1 MKKLSGI
8 LIALTLMIITACDKE
23 TYLQES
29 VNLRN
34 SQDSQIT
41 ARNGSMTMDVYFNDE
56 VYSVNMYELSEQ
68 AADKALEHNQNVG
81 EIYTYCDLDEE
92 CDWLPIIDFVPGENY
107 NPLWQE
113 VEIEFADG
121 VTPYQFTSDEEI
133 EEAAENGEITLT
145 DTDEVYRCAVVG
157 HSH

>member
-1 MKKLSGI
+1 MKKIGGI
-8 LIALTLMIITACDKE
+8 LTALVLMFIIACDKE
-23 TYLQES
+23 SYLQES
-29 VNLRN
+29 SNLGS
-34 SQDSQIT
+34 SQLT
-41 ARNGSMTMDVYFNDE
+41 ARNGSMTMDVYYDDE
-56 VYSVNMYELSEQ
+56 IFAVNMFELSDD
-68 AADKALEHNQNVG
+68 AAEKALEHNKNIG

-92 CDWLPIIDFVPGENY
+92 CDWLPIIDSVPGDGY

-121 VTPYQFTSDEEI
+121 VDPYQFTSDTEI

-145 DTDEVYRCAVVG
+145 DSGEVYRCAVVG